1 VLVLHLPQGTRDQSQ
16 LAFEERLVLEQPAR
30 IAEPKLCERDLDLLR
45 ELAGV
50 VAAVRGVVLS
60 NFLSPSHLAH
70 HLPSGRSFARS
81 ARNLSTV
88 LSSHRFRTPPSIL
101 NGFGK
106 RPSLTMRHVVSREYG
121 QCFRVFRSLNVSTVS
136 PVIMAAFSF
145 RLTMPTSQLLPAATP
160 SLAHAFAR
168 VL

>member
-1 VLVLHLPQGTRDQSQ
+1 MLVLHLPQGTHDQSQ
-16 LAFEERLVLEQPAR
+16 LAFEERLVSEQPAR
-30 IAEPKLCERDLDLLR
+30 IAEPKLRERDLDLLR

-50 VAAVRGVVLS
+50 VAAVRGGRPQQLPQPFAS
-60 NFLSPSHLAH
+60 GITSLLAD
-70 HLPSGRSFARS
+70 RSLRS